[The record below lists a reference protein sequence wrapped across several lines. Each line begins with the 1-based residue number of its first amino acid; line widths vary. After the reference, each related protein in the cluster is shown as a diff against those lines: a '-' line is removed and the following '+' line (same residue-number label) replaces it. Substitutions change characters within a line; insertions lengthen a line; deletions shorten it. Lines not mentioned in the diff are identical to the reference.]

1 MPADEMI
8 MSVEHDQ
15 RQPAAVDAIERLFCA
30 EAPNVWRSV
39 LTYSGGRR
47 EIADEAVAEAFARA
61 IAHEGRIRR
70 PVAWLY
76 QVSFR
81 LAAAEMRRRGEDVET
96 LEVAVDPPEVVGVFE
111 ALRQLT
117 PNQRAAVVLFHEVDL
132 PVSEIADRMG
142 ISAATVRVHLH
153 RGRKRLREILG
164 DEEGD
169 WNAEAVGAVSVEDSP
184 PDRTW

>member
-1 MPADEMI
+1 MPADGMI
-8 MSVEHDQ
+8 MTVEYDQ
-15 RQPAAVDAIERLFCA
+15 RQPAALDAIERLFRA

-39 LTYSGGRR
+39 LAYSGGRR

-61 IAHEGRIRR
+61 IAYEGRIRR

-81 LAAAEMRRRGEDVET
+81 LAAAEMRRRRGEDVET
-96 LEVAVDPPEVVGVFE
+96 LEVAVDPPEVAGVFE

-164 DEEGD
+164 DEE
-169 WNAEAVGAVSVEDSP
+169 V
-184 PDRTW
+184 